1 MAWLPPAAPGF
12 AAAERLLAVGGWAQD
27 EAGGA
32 GCHVVCLLS
41 QAAAAP
47 PAPADGDTGADARSQ
62 PPPPAPKH
70 LVRWRHAGA
79 VADLHVRRS
88 SALPKS
94 TRVCNAHARCGCP
107 VPQAAPVPGSPGEA
121 VLLAA
126 SAGGALSRIR
136 LRLPHSA
143 AGESLGDA
151 EVRAQPAP
159 RR

>member
-47 PAPADGDTGADARSQ
+47 APADADARA
-62 PPPPAPKH
+62 PPVPPAPKH

-88 SALPKS
+88 SACCQNS
-94 TRVCNAHARCGCP
+94 ARVCNAHARC
-107 VPQAAPVPGSPGEA
+107 AA
-121 VLLAA
+121 L
-126 SAGGALSRIR
+126 
-136 LRLPHSA
+136 
-143 AGESLGDA
+143 
-151 EVRAQPAP
+151 
-159 RR
+159 